1 MHNNEVGD
9 KNMENTKLKSKIL
22 ACIIIACISSS
33 ALLLAPGIV
42 DAGDPQLIAFRNFVS
57 HGSLSVTGIASI
69 ECKPDQMAIILRIT
83 AQDPTS
89 VEKAADQVAVM
100 INKLLDSLQKLGIS
114 EDDIETTGYR
124 INQKFRSEYDENG
137 NFVRSVFDGYEV
149 VNTIKITLEDFDKA
163 GNIIDAT
170 AEVGG
175 LVDSINF
182 ELSSEKRNELK
193 IQVMAKAAEDA
204 RIKAEAVVDAL
215 NEGLGNVTSVNL
227 NDYYYQ
233 PYRYWD
239 RAEFEYSGLTSDKII
254 PPTAILPSDLTIS
267 ANVYVVFDIV

>member
-1 MHNNEVGD
+1 VHNNEVGD